1 MEDPAEKTPE
11 VIYIEKSGV
20 RICDANILAD
30 LCEEAGRKST
40 EIRDCLNTYKLNTPT
55 KQLKCMFSQFKKPII
70 VDTLKFLNATDHNW
84 DDYVKEAC
92 VHELI
97 CRVQNL
103 LIDQCQFCDQHYAT
117 CKSDGSLLQFS
128 LCGQEVHEKCLKKL
142 LGERYTKTLTTEQV
156 EKLINPFNI
165 ISLKFMCLKC
175 SCATL
180 PQTSDGLK
188 KSVAKKSNTP
198 HSEEVAA
205 EANGNDGHHALL
217 SD

>member
-1 MEDPAEKTPE
+1 MMEDPAEKTPE

-103 LIDQCQFCDQHYAT
+103 QLLTNVSSAISIMQHARVMAP
-117 CKSDGSLLQFS
+117 S
-128 LCGQEVHEKCLKKL
+128 
-142 LGERYTKTLTTEQV
+142 
-156 EKLINPFNI
+156 FNV
-165 ISLKFMCLKC
+165 LFVDKKFMKN
-175 SCATL
+175 
-180 PQTSDGLK
+180 
-188 KSVAKKSNTP
+188 V
-198 HSEEVAA
+198 
-205 EANGNDGHHALL
+205 
-217 SD
+217 